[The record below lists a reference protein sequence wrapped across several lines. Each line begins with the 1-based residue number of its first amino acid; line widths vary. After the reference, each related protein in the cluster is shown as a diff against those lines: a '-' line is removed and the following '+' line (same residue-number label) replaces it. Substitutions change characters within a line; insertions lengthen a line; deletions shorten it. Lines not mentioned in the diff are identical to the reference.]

1 MKEKAKN
8 HLGEVL
14 NQLNP
19 WLLPKMISSNQFLYL
34 KLPRSKLEEEE
45 LFLLMEEEAQ
55 EEEETILLVLV
66 MEEKA
71 LEEEEVSCL
80 MEEEGEG
87 VLWSGKGSSTGQR

>member
-1 MKEKAKN
+1 M
-8 HLGEVL
+8 GEVL

-19 WLLPKMISSNQFLYL
+19 WLLPKMISSNQFLCL

-45 LFLLMEEEAQ
+45 LFLVMEEEAQ
-55 EEEETILLVLV
+55 EEEEVSCL
-66 MEEKA
+66 MEE
-71 LEEEEVSCL
+71 EGEEVSCL